1 MMNNF
6 IEQTIDLLKR
16 SDIYVRQT
24 EIRPV
29 KFKFEEGKNSPSLH
43 LSCSDSYGGAKLSN
57 NFILQTMMMFTVLDA
72 AIDIRYPH
80 LQGESYR
87 KKYQSLPN
95 STDDEIILKG
105 IFRVFKLFRNAS
117 VHSMS
122 SINYDSD
129 KMSVSYTYRHTSYN
143 IEISKYGFEL
153 LFTYIL
159 DILDPL
165 DKFTSHHHTSLNR
178 KIYDEIKREI
188 ITFNDEFGAGLLD
201 ISNQIRLKRVV
212 RYYIENPKYLKVDG
226 NIQITSI
233 YELEPMI
240 EDHYGVDYFIELDSL
255 QYLIPAEVLNNN
267 QISTD
272 EMQHWIIK

>member
-29 KFKFEEGKNSPSLH
+29 KFKFEEGKNCPSLH

-87 KKYQSLPN
+87 KKYQSLPD

-129 KMSVSYTYRHTSYN
+129 KMSVSYTYRQTSYN

-240 EDHYGVDYFIELDSL
+240 EDHYGVDYLIELDSL

>member
-1 MMNNF
+1 M
-6 IEQTIDLLKR
+6 LKR

-29 KFKFEEGKNSPSLH
+29 KFIFEEGKNSPSLR
-43 LSCSDSYGGAKLSN
+43 LSCSDSYGGARLSD

-72 AIDIRYPH
+72 AIDIRYPY

-87 KKYQSLPN
+87 NKYQSLPN
-95 STDDEIILKG
+95 STDDEIILRE

-129 KMSVSYTYRHTSYN
+129 KISVSYTYRQTSYN

-159 DILDPL
+159 DILNPL
-165 DKFTSHHHTSLNR
+165 EKFTSHHHTSLNR

-188 ITFNDEFGAGLLD
+188 ITFNDEFRAGLLD

-233 YELEPMI
+233 YELQPMI
-240 EDHYGVDYFIELDSL
+240 EDHYGVDYLIELDSL

-272 EMQHWIIK
+272 EMQQWIIK

>member
-29 KFKFEEGKNSPSLH
+29 EFKFEEGKNSPSLH

-57 NFILQTMMMFTVLDA
+57 NLILQTMMMFTVLDA

-87 KKYQSLPN
+87 KKYQRLPN

-129 KMSVSYTYRHTSYN
+129 KMSVSYTYRQTSYN
-143 IEISKYGFEL
+143 LEISKYGFEL

-233 YELEPMI
+233 YKLQPMI

-272 EMQHWIIK
+272 EMQQWIIK